1 MALEVPNEIKRGD
14 PILADFLNGL
24 VRATRANRIMPGVGI
39 LTAQNSGGTTV
50 SAMFSGSSSSEYPPF
65 FTYVS
70 SATEVIVNAGQ
81 VIFPTNEIIV
91 VVATS
96 SALTVANN
104 DKVWL
109 ERTGALTWVAA
120 VGAAYPTAS
129 GKIHIPLATV
139 VIASSVITLTYQWN
153 GGDIVLPEV
162 FPVVLSA
169 PAGAVGSI
177 SADSART
184 YTVKTL
190 GTSAIDLFGAS
201 TLPANVRTAKC
212 EYVDGTK
219 GLAWFKADGTFDYIA
234 INEVVKGDVVD
245 IVSSVTWNGTILVQN
260 TRKYTVLE
268 SNTTDVPT
276 TIDTPEESDVT
287 PCA

>member
-81 VIFPTNEIIV
+81 VIYPTNEIIV
-91 VVATS
+91 VVETS
-96 SALTVANN
+96 AALTVSDN

-109 ERTGALTWVAA
+109 ERTGATTWVAA
-120 VGAAYPTAS
+120 VGASYPTAT

-139 VIASSVITLTYQWN
+139 AIESSVITLTYQWN
-153 GGDIVLPEV
+153 GGDIIVPES
-162 FPVVLSA
+162 FPVALTQTGGSA
-169 PAGAVGSI
+169 GGSGT
-177 SADSART
+177 ACTFT
-184 YTVKTL
+184 YTVRTL
-190 GTSAIDLFGAS
+190 GASAVPLLTVAS
-201 TLPANVRTAKC
+201 PLVSVARLIPVYAVTAA
-212 EYVDGTK
+212 TK
-219 GLAWFKADGTFDYIA
+219 GNARFIA
-234 INEVVKGDVVD
+234 TGAFELWDCNES
-245 IVSSVTWNGTILVQN
+245 ITWA
-260 TRKYTVLE
+260 
-268 SNTTDVPT
+268 TDQ
-276 TIDTPEESDVT
+276 SDLT
-287 PCA
+287 ACA